1 VVAGNITGYGVW
13 HYFLIVAPNVMN
25 MNMYVVEMNSIQKSI
40 ESMNVKFPTWM

>member
-1 VVAGNITGYGVW
+1 MAAGNSTGYGVW

-25 MNMYVVEMNSIQKSI
+25 MYVVEMNSIQKNI